1 MKKDQQEKIAVKALE
16 DLKAKD
22 IVVQDVSALTN
33 MTDTMIF
40 VTGTSSRHVK
50 SLAENVAMDV
60 KKKGIQPIGIEGQ
73 DVGEWVLVDLGDI
86 IVHVMLPE
94 IRELYDLE
102 RLWSGDIL
110 DKESNEEQSEE

>member
-1 MKKDQQEKIAVKALE
+1 MKKEKLIEIVINALE
-16 DLKAKD
+16 DLKAVN
-22 IVVQDVSALTN
+22 IVSQDVSALTN

-50 SLAENVAMDV
+50 SLADNVSMEV
-60 KKKGIQPIGIEGQ
+60 KKNGVQPIGIEGQ

-94 IRELYDLE
+94 TRDLYDLE
-102 RLWSGDIL
+102 RLWSGEIQND
-110 DKESNEEQSEE
+110 ESAAQE